1 MTTSTIRKAV
11 WTHYRA
17 HGRHAL
23 PWRKTH
29 DPYKVL
35 VSEVMLQ
42 QTQVDR
48 VIPYFNAWMKE
59 YPTVQALAAAPLARV
74 LTHWQGLGYNR
85 RAKMLHEAAKAVA
98 SEHGGKLPKTVEG
111 LELLPGVGPYT
122 ARAVA
127 AFAYN
132 QDVIFIETN
141 IRTVVIHYAF
151 GDRTGITDAEI
162 TAVLEKLLP
171 QAKKE
176 GSVREWYAALMD
188 YGAHLKRSGVKL
200 NARSKGYAKQ
210 SKFEGSGRQVRGAIL
225 KALVAGTATQAKLE
239 KLFDGE
245 RKEDVRTQ
253 LQKLASEGLVEKR
266 GKSYRLPS

>member
-1 MTTSTIRKAV
+1 MTISTIRKTV
-11 WTHYRA
+11 WKYYRE
-17 HGRHAL
+17 HGRHTL

-48 VIPYFNAWMKE
+48 VVPYFKAWMKE
-59 YPTVQALAAAPLARV
+59 YPTVSALAAAPLARV
-74 LTHWQGLGYNR
+74 LASWQGLGYNR
-85 RAKMLHEAAKAVA
+85 RAKMLHEAAKAVMR
-98 SEHGGKLPKTVEG
+98 EHGGKMPKSVEG
-111 LELLPGVGPYT
+111 LESLPGVGPYT

-132 QDVIFIETN
+132 QDVIFVETN
-141 IRTVVIHYAF
+141 IRTVIIHHAF
-151 GDRTGITDAEI
+151 GDRSGISDAEI

-200 NARSKGYAKQ
+200 NARSKGYTKQ
-210 SKFEGSGRQVRGAIL
+210 PKFEGSSRQVRGAIL
-225 KALVAGTATQAKLE
+225 KELVNGPATQAKLE

-245 RKEDVRTQ
+245 RKKDIQVQ
-253 LQKLASEGLVEKR
+253 LKRLLSEGLVEKGGR
-266 GKSYRLPS
+266 SYRLPI

>member
-11 WTHYRA
+11 WAHYRE

-48 VIPYFNAWMKE
+48 VVPYFKAWMKE
-59 YPTVQALAAAPLARV
+59 YPNVQALAAAPLARV
-74 LTHWQGLGYNR
+74 LTSWQGLGYNR
-85 RAKMLHEAAKAVA
+85 RAKMLHEAAKAVVRDHDA
-98 SEHGGKLPKTVEG
+98 KMPKTVEG
-111 LELLPGVGPYT
+111 LESLPGVGPYT

-132 QDVIFIETN
+132 QDIIFIETN
-141 IRTVVIHYAF
+141 IRTVIIHHVF
-151 GDRTGITDAEI
+151 GDRMGITDAEI
-162 TAVLEKLLP
+162 YAVLEKLLP
-171 QAKKE
+171 EAKKE
-176 GSVREWYAALMD
+176 GTVREWYAALMD
-188 YGAHLKRSGVKL
+188 YGSHLKRSGVKL

-225 KALVAGTATQAKLE
+225 KALVSSPATQTTLE
-239 KLFDGE
+239 KLFDSK

-253 LQKLASEGLVEKR
+253 IAKLLAEALIEKSGR
-266 GKSYRLPS
+266 SYRLPT